1 MRIIFEP
8 ARSLLRTR
16 FARVR
21 LILADVPLAKPQPR
35 HRSPLVK
42 FVRAVLMLI
51 TAASF
56 ATAIILFVPDVYYR
70 LFSEENRPINA
81 QVAQDQQR
89 AMDEATPSAIIS
101 EPVLPPQD
109 MTLPD
114 GEWVVIPRIGVRT
127 PLRPT
132 EKPED
137 ALDKGVWQVPEYGKP
152 GENTLPIILAAH
164 RFGWQWWWK
173 TDYWKYNSFYH
184 LPDTEVG
191 DRIEI
196 IADHRKWVYEIYEA
210 QEGEEITDYEA
221 DLILYTC
228 KFLNSP
234 IRYFRYAKLIEV

>member
-8 ARSLLRTR
+8 ARPLLRTR

-21 LILADVPLAKPQPR
+21 SILAVVPQATKKSR
-35 HRSPLVK
+35 HRSAAVK
-42 FVRAVLMLI
+42 FLRAILLVI
-51 TAASF
+51 TVMSF
-56 ATAIILFVPDVYYR
+56 AVAVVLFIPDVYYR
-70 LFSEENRPINA
+70 IFSEERPVNA
-81 QVAQDQQR
+81 QAIQGQPQHSE
-89 AMDEATPSAIIS
+89 EATPSAVVQ

-127 PLRPT
+127 QLRPT

-137 ALDKGVWQVPEYGKP
+137 ALDKGVWQVPDYGMP

-184 LPDTEVG
+184 LPETELG

-210 QEGEEITDYEA
+210 QEGEEITDYDA